1 MSTKP
6 RVISFHYTLT
16 DFQGTTLDSS
26 AGREPLLYME
36 GSGQIIPGL
45 ERELAS
51 LKKGDKKTVKVP
63 HKEAYGVRNEQ
74 LVIKTPKAQFP
85 IKDVQVGQQFQLDG
99 DPEGRP
105 FTVML
110 ANDQEVILDGNHPL
124 ASVDLV
130 FDVEIAEIREATD
143 EEMSHGHAHGG
154 DGHHH

>member
-6 RVISFHYTLT
+6 RVIAFHYTLT
-16 DFQGTTLDSS
+16 DFQGTRLDSS
-26 AGREPLLYME
+26 SGREPLMYME

-45 ERELAS
+45 ERELGP

-63 HKEAYGVRNEQ
+63 HQEAYGVRNEQ

-85 IKDVQVGQQFQLDG
+85 IKDVQVGQQFQIDG
-99 DPEGRP
+99 DPDGRP
-105 FTVML
+105 FTVMV

-124 ASVDLV
+124 ANVDLV

-143 EEMSHGHAHGG
+143 EEMAHGHAHGG